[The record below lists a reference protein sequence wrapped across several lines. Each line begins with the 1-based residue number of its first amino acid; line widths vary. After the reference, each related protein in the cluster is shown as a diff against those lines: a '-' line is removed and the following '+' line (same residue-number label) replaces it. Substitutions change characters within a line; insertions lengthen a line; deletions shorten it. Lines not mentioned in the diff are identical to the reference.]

1 VDLNTF
7 FKKAG
12 VEEFTEV
19 TLTDL
24 TAADQMYIR
33 EFFPSASSAIIF
45 GRAVPP
51 GAYQLSPA
59 DQTREML
66 SIAESLN
73 DTAIRLEDL
82 LKADGIPAMHIPLY
96 LPVRVDGGRVQGV
109 VRLKHLAAA
118 GGLGTIGRNTLL
130 LHPIHGP
137 RLLLSGV
144 VTGKTGL
151 VEKSDDHMPEDG
163 GMKTPVLSPLCRQC
177 GACIRA
183 CPAGAIGPD
192 GVDTFR
198 CRTISPW
205 VPAPLVP
212 IATWLIGRRLLIRCM
227 APIAPWIARTAM
239 IRCSRC
245 VTECPVFEGDR
256 TST

>member
-1 VDLNTF
+1 MDLHAF
-7 FKKAG
+7 FKQAG

-19 TLTDL
+19 SLTDL
-24 TAADQMYIR
+24 MADDQTYVR

-45 GRAVPP
+45 GRPVPP

-66 SIAESLN
+66 AIAEYLN
-73 DTAIRLEDL
+73 DVAIRLAEL
-82 LKADGIPAMHIPLY
+82 LRADGIPAEHIPLY
-96 LPVRVDGGRVQGV
+96 LPVRIDGGRVQGV

-151 VEKSDDHMPEDG
+151 IEKSDDNLPEDG
-163 GMKTPVLSPLCRQC
+163 GMEAPIPSALCRRC

-183 CPAGAIGPD
+183 CPVGAIGPD

-205 VPAPLVP
+205 VPGPVVP
-212 IATWLIGRRLLIRCM
+212 IATWLIGRRLLLRCL
-227 APIAPWIARTAM
+227 APVAPWIARMAT

-245 VTECPVFEGDR
+245 VTECPVFGGR
-256 TST
+256 GG